1 MAKQIVVTLGG
12 KTSTFEFKKIT
23 RAGLMGK
30 TSRRVLDPEG
40 EVCERAKVTEDG
52 SLLLRSGMTA
62 QGYFLRSNHK
72 WIPNKELVG
81 VDKVGR
87 PLEKVPSTLG
97 EPQELAGPVEIEDLL
112 DLKVASFY
120 ALDVVELD
128 SGLKKSLDKG
138 GIYQFLFNTRADY
151 EGQSAYLIMGK
162 DGLPYSIMGNQTVVD
177 WLQPKTVPVETFD
190 DEDPFESDDE
200 DDMMDI

>member
-1 MAKQIVVTLGG
+1 MAKQIVVILGG
-12 KTSTFEFKKIT
+12 KTSTFDFKKIT

-40 EVCERAKVTEDG
+40 KVCARANVTRDG

-72 WIPNKELVG
+72 WIPNNELVG
-81 VDKVGR
+81 VDPAGR
-87 PLEKVPSTLG
+87 PVEKVPSTLG
-97 EPQELAGPVEIEDLL
+97 EAQELAGPVEIEDLL
-112 DLKVASFY
+112 DLKVASLY

-138 GIYQFLFNTRADY
+138 DIYQFLFNTRADW

-162 DGLPYSIMGNQTVVD
+162 DGLPYSIIGNLTAVD
-177 WLQPKTVPVETFD
+177 WLQPNTVPEETFD
-190 DEDPFESDDE
+190 DEDPFDSDGE
-200 DDMMDI
+200 DDLMDF

>member
-12 KTSTFEFKKIT
+12 KTSTFDFKKIT

-30 TSRRVLDPEG
+30 TSRRVLGPEG
-40 EVCERAKVTEDG
+40 KVCARANVTRDG

-72 WIPNKELVG
+72 WVPKKELVG
-81 VDKVGR
+81 VDPAGR
-87 PLEKVPSTLG
+87 PMEKVPSTLG
-97 EPQELAGPVEIEDLL
+97 EAQELEGPVEIENLL
-112 DLKVASFY
+112 DLKVASLY
-120 ALDVVELD
+120 ALDAVEFD

-138 GIYQFLFNTRADY
+138 DIYQFLFNTRADY

-162 DGLPYSIMGNQTVVD
+162 DGLPYSIIGDQTGVD
-177 WLQPKTVPVETFD
+177 WLQQNTVPEETFD
-190 DEDPFESDDE
+190 DEDPFDSDGE
-200 DDMMDI
+200 DDLMDF

>member
-12 KTSTFEFKKIT
+12 KTSTFDFKKIT

-40 EVCERAKVTEDG
+40 KVCARANVTRDG

-81 VDKVGR
+81 VDPAGR
-87 PLEKVPSTLG
+87 PVEKVPSTLG
-97 EPQELAGPVEIEDLL
+97 EAQELAGPVEIEDLL
-112 DLKVASFY
+112 DLKVASLY

-138 GIYQFLFNTRADY
+138 DIYQFLFNTRADW

-162 DGLPYSIMGNQTVVD
+162 DGLPYSIIGNLTAVD
-177 WLQPKTVPVETFD
+177 WLQPNTVPEETFD
-190 DEDPFESDDE
+190 DEDPFDSDGE
-200 DDMMDI
+200 DDLMDF

>member
-12 KTSTFEFKKIT
+12 KTSTFDFKKIT

-40 EVCERAKVTEDG
+40 KVCERANVTRDG

-72 WIPNKELVG
+72 WVPNKELVG
-81 VDKVGR
+81 VDPAGR
-87 PLEKVPSTLG
+87 PMEKVPSTLG
-97 EPQELAGPVEIEDLL
+97 EAQELEGPVEIENLL
-112 DLKVASFY
+112 DLKVASLY
-120 ALDVVELD
+120 ALDAVEFD

-138 GIYQFLFNTRADY
+138 DIYQFLFNTRADY

-162 DGLPYSIMGNQTVVD
+162 DGLPYSIIGNQTAVD
-177 WLQPKTVPVETFD
+177 WLQPNTVPEETFD
-190 DEDPFESDDE
+190 DEDPFDSDDE
-200 DDMMDI
+200 DDLMDF

>member
-12 KTSTFEFKKIT
+12 KTSTFDFEKIT

-40 EVCERAKVTEDG
+40 KVCARANVTRDG

-81 VDKVGR
+81 VDPAGR
-87 PLEKVPSTLG
+87 PVEKVPSTLG
-97 EPQELAGPVEIEDLL
+97 EAQELAGPVEIEDLL
-112 DLKVASFY
+112 DLKVASLY

-138 GIYQFLFNTRADY
+138 DIYQFLFNTRADW

-162 DGLPYSIMGNQTVVD
+162 DGLPYSIIGNLTAVD
-177 WLQPKTVPVETFD
+177 WLQPNTVPEETFD
-190 DEDPFESDDE
+190 DEDPFDSDGE
-200 DDMMDI
+200 DDLMDF